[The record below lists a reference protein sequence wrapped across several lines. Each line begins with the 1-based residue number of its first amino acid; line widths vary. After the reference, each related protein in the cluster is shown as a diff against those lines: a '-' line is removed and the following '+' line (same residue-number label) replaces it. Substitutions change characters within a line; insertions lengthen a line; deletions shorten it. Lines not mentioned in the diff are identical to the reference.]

1 MKNTKYIKITGKN
14 ECNCEHDCLNR
25 ADHMLPLTTLLSNI
39 NDDSFVMSVSAP
51 YGGGKTFFIQMWQD
65 YLKNEGAHTLYYN
78 AWEHDFSSNPLAS
91 FVSHFDKM
99 SNIKPKTKDKIKG
112 IAKAVQNVTLT
123 RLPSILVSLFG
134 KICENKLGISPDE
147 FRECVELSTE
157 IVDKTEQEINAIN
170 KKALE
175 LIETAKDEEKAIDTF
190 KQQLNALIDEFK
202 KEEKPINKKLIIFI
216 DDLDRCNPKFA
227 IKFLEYIKHL
237 FSCPNCIF
245 VLALDENQLKSSVNK
260 IYGSENA
267 EGFLAKIIDFY
278 FRLPAPDISNLIEV
292 LIEKFGWDDDGFP
305 IFQTD
310 THSLRMKQAF
320 IRIMNALS
328 VCLSLTARD
337 IEQIFQN
344 LNIIYRSIE
353 KDKLSPIHLA
363 IIYTFNNYAFKIGC
377 YENDK
382 TTLFGAVFGKIST
395 YNMARKK
402 GDIIIHDH
410 RNGGKINISSSLVDF
425 CHIIG
430 NNQVSEAEWSVEAYR
445 SLSSDLQDSIM
456 YARNS
461 ESLITVFNK
470 QIDDIFIGN

>member
-1 MKNTKYIKITGKN
+1 MKNTEYIKITGKN

-25 ADHMLPLTTLLSNI
+25 ANHILPLTTLLSNI

-51 YGGGKTFFIQMWQD
+51 YGGGKTFFIQMWQN
-65 YLKNEGAHTLYYN
+65 YLEKEGAHTLYYN

-112 IAKAVQNVTLT
+112 IAKAVQNVTLA
-123 RLPSILVSLFG
+123 RLPSIMVNLFG

-157 IVDKTEQEINAIN
+157 IVDDAEQEINAIN

-190 KQQLNALIDEFK
+190 KYQLNALIDEFK

-292 LIEKFGWDDDGFP
+292 LIERFGWDVDGFSVFLP
-305 IFQTD
+305 D
-310 THSLRMKQAF
+310 TQSLRMKQAF

-363 IIYTFNNYAFKIGC
+363 IVYIVNNYAFKVGC
-377 YENDK
+377 YDNDK
-382 TTLFGAVFGKIST
+382 TALFSAILGKIST
-395 YNMARKK
+395 HKMARQK
-402 GDIIIHDH
+402 GDYMIPDH
-410 RNGGKINISSSLVDF
+410 RHGNQINAASSLVDF
-425 CHIIG
+425 CYII
-430 NNQVSEAEWSVEAYR
+430 NQYQASEAEWGTDAYI
-445 SLSSDLQDSIM
+445 SLSSNLQNFMIYDRS
-456 YARNS
+456 S
-461 ESLITVFNK
+461 EALITVLNK
-470 QIDDIFIGN
+470 QIDDIFIRD

>member
-1 MKNTKYIKITGKN
+1 MRATEYIKITGKN

-25 ADHMLPLTTLLSNI
+25 VNHLLPLTTLLSNI

-65 YLKNEGAHTLYYN
+65 YLQKEGAHTLYYN

-123 RLPSILVSLFG
+123 RLPSIMVNLFG

-147 FRECVELSTE
+147 FRECVGLSTE
-157 IVDKTEQEINAIN
+157 IVDQAEQEIGAVN

-190 KQQLNALIDEFK
+190 KHQLQDLIDEFK

-237 FSCPNCIF
+237 FSCQNCIF

-292 LIEKFGWDDDGFP
+292 LIERFGWDVDGFS
-305 IFQTD
+305 IFLPDYQT
-310 THSLRMKQAF
+310 LRMKEAF

-328 VCLSLTARD
+328 ACLSLTARD

-353 KDKLSPIHLA
+353 KEYLSPIHLA
-363 IIYTFNNYAFKIGC
+363 IVYIINNYAFKVGC
-377 YENDK
+377 YGNDK
-382 TTLFGAVFGKIST
+382 VALFSAVLGKIST
-395 YNMARKK
+395 YNMARKQ

-410 RNGGKINISSSLVDF
+410 RSGGKINISSSLVDF
-425 CHIIG
+425 CHIISQ
-430 NNQVSEAEWSVEAYR
+430 NRVSEAEWDLEAYR
-445 SLSSDLQDSIM
+445 SLSSDLQDSTM
-456 YARNS
+456 YARNP
-461 ESLITVFNK
+461 ESLIAVLNK